1 MKIPYDRSFV
11 SKISKYSLIF
21 FTVGLYSLSTVC
33 AKTASG
39 YPFLSGLFIFYYGLE
54 LSILIVYAVLWQ
66 QILKKFS
73 LSVAYAFRS
82 LAIFWVMLWSIT
94 IFGEFL
100 SVQKLIGVI
109 IVFGGTMIVNRYE

>member
-1 MKIPYDRSFV
+1 MKISYDRYFI

-39 YPFLSGLFIFYYGLE
+39 YPFLSGHFIFYYGLE
-54 LSILIVYAVLWQ
+54 LTILVVYAVLWQ
-66 QILKKFS
+66 QILKKFL

-82 LAIFWVMLWSIT
+82 LAIFWVMLWSII
-94 IFGEFL
+94 IFGD
-100 SVQKLIGVI
+100 SISIQKLISVI
-109 IVFGGTMIVNRYE
+109 IVFGGTMVVSRYE